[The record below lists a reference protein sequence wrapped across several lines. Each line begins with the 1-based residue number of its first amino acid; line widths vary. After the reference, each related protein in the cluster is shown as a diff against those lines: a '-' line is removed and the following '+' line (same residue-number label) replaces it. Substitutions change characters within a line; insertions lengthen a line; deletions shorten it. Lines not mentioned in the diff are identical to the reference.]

1 MNKKDLLKLMEQ
13 FDINYLESLL
23 IKVFLRR
30 NKISKIKNKL
40 ILNKINNID
49 EDDINRADA
58 YLHKI
63 NGDLDLKN
71 LERMFELFIEE
82 KDRKLNGAFYTP
94 ISIVEYMVNKVINK
108 ESNICDCSCGSGAF
122 LVKAAEKIKELTNKS
137 IINIIEKNLYGVDI
151 SKRSIERTKL
161 ILSLLSL
168 INNEDKEDINFNL
181 VVGDSLRLDWKKQFP
196 NIFKEDG
203 WRNTFDSKSNLSG
216 FDVIIGNPPY
226 VRIQNL
232 DDQTKKRIREKWSS
246 AKKYNVDLY
255 IPLIELSLDLIN
267 SDGKVC
273 LITAKSYFD
282 SQAGVFIRRLLRDN
296 RYIEEILD
304 FNFFQLILNTLQ
316 EKLKILPEATYFY
329 LICLL

>member
-1 MNKKDLLKLMEQ
+1 MAVFAKK
-13 FDINYLESLL
+13 
-23 IKVFLRR
+23 
-30 NKISKIKNKL
+30 
-40 ILNKINNID
+40 
-49 EDDINRADA
+49 
-58 YLHKI
+58 
-63 NGDLDLKN
+63 NGETLSVHTLAC
-71 LERMFELFIEE
+71 I
-82 KDRKLNGAFYTP
+82 
-94 ISIVEYMVNKVINK
+94 
-108 ESNICDCSCGSGAF
+108 
-122 LVKAAEKIKELTNKS
+122 KAAEKIKELTNKS

-255 IPLIELSLDLIN
+255 IPFIELSLDLIN

-304 FNFFQLILNTLQ
+304 FNFFQLFEDVITYTSIIILDKKPKDFLRYYKIQSKDELNKLD
-316 EKLKILPEATYFY
+316 KLKTIKTYQKTK
-329 LICLL
+329 L